1 MNSSSNDAANGKD
14 DNKDVDHGTKNDGP
28 GVKRKRMSIM
38 EYMKR
43 KKVEDTTMSET
54 EPHKL
59 EDRRGMVTVYPMLI
73 FLAKNI

>member
-1 MNSSSNDAANGKD
+1 MNSSSNDATNGKD
-14 DNKDVDHGTKNDGP
+14 DNKDVDHCTKNNGS

-59 EDRRGMVTVYPMLI
+59 EKKDVWLLFIPC
-73 FLAKNI
+73 